1 MGRVKETAL
10 FKKVEKNCGMSLEMH
25 QDMEG
30 CCEDELILRKVED
43 EQQITSAKQ
52 LPATS
57 YNLLYE
63 IHFSEFVAILT
74 SQEDDV
80 EEKNQSASVHL
91 MSHNCTAWRV
101 TAAAIDLVTGNR
113 T

>member
-80 EEKNQSASVHL
+80 EVQNTGPPDDSRPSLFILYNTLKIPSALES
-91 MSHNCTAWRV
+91 
-101 TAAAIDLVTGNR
+101 
-113 T
+113 